1 MCLRGG
7 NEMRVERRES
17 VLFIGTQFSILYTS
31 MYSPAE
37 AATARIMTRVHG
49 QDPSDC
55 GKTGGDAQ
63 ESMFCIHPE
72 DTESV
77 R

>member
-1 MCLRGG
+1 MEATLVPKGRQRDEGG
-7 NEMRVERRES
+7 EEARV
-17 VLFIGTQFSILYTS
+17 
-31 MYSPAE
+31 MP
-37 AATARIMTRVHG
+37 RVHG
-49 QDPSDC
+49 QNPSDC

>member
-1 MCLRGG
+1 MPKGG
-7 NEMRVERRES
+7 QRDEGGEE
-17 VLFIGTQFSILYTS
+17 
-31 MYSPAE
+31 
-37 AATARIMTRVHG
+37 ARIVTRAQG
-49 QDPSDC
+49 QDPSKC

-77 R
+77 T